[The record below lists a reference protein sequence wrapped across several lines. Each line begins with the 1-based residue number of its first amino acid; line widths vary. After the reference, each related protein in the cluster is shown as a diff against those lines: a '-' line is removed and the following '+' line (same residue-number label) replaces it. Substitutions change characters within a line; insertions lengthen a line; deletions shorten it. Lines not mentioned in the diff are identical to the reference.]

1 MSSDGSHHE
10 ESAPLLQSQNVVASE
25 REAAMQTILKDS
37 AMDPMTEEE
46 KLSRTRQKHFM
57 GAVYMGAM
65 GVCGLVLVALG
76 ATLTYLAN
84 MVSKESTALGTVFL
98 ARGIGAV
105 SGAISSAKLY
115 KWFSGNFVMAAGLC
129 LITAIMIA
137 LIYNTSVV
145 MLHVYFGGLGIAT
158 AVVDTGVQIM
168 TRKLHGKDA
177 GPWLGANTVSFGCAG
192 ALVPLIEVII
202 GNTQVEFF
210 VLAVLVGLV
219 AAGMVVVPTVEEY
232 LAMNRSRENM
242 VPPPRPKQAHYNV
255 EIVISMMVFLY
266 IGGKVTLT
274 GYLYTYIEDTGVID
288 SNYETTALLVLWIS
302 ITIGRLSGVYDQ
314 AYVNNTTL
322 PWHLFVLS
330 VGASLSMLTIL
341 VFPHR
346 GIALWVCLGF
356 FGIFNGPC
364 VGYCY
369 DMNNRLTAPSEESMA
384 IVMLGLNMG
393 ASLVPWITAS
403 VWTITGNPYT
413 LIWAGFLSNAVPI
426 LPIFFLKGLSYDP
439 LVNPYL
445 KRNQNEHETDSEKQ
459 INA

>member
-1 MSSDGSHHE
+1 MRSEAEAEALDGE
-10 ESAPLLQSQNVVASE
+10 TTGLLPQADASMASE
-25 REAAMQTILKDS
+25 REQRYAAILRDS
-37 AMDPMTEEE
+37 EMDKMTVEE
-46 KLSRTRQKHFM
+46 KEAKKRTKYFM
-57 GAVYMGAM
+57 GGVYMAAM

-76 ATLTYLAN
+76 ATLTYLAD
-84 MVSKESTALGTVFL
+84 MVGKQSTELGTVFL
-98 ARGIGAV
+98 TRGIGAV

-115 KWFSGNFVMAAGLC
+115 KWFSGNNVMFGGLVLIAGV
-129 LITAIMIA
+129 MVA
-137 LIYNTSVV
+137 LIYNTSVLA
-145 MLHVYFGGLGIAT
+145 LHIYFGLLGIAT

-202 GNTQVEFF
+202 GKTGAEFY
-210 VLAVLVGLV
+210 VLAIWVALV
-219 AAGMVVVPTVEEY
+219 AIGILIVPSVEDVVNRGAGGGG
-232 LAMNRSRENM
+232 
-242 VPPPRPKQAHYNV
+242 PPPRPIQAHYNV
-255 EIVISMMVFLY
+255 EIVISSMVFLY

-274 GYLYTYIEDTGVID
+274 GYLYTFIDDTGMID
-288 SNYETTALLVLWIS
+288 TDNETTALLVLWIC

-330 VGASLSMLTIL
+330 AGASLSMLTIL
-341 VFPHR
+341 TFPRR
-346 GIALWVCLGF
+346 GIALWLGLSF
-356 FGIFNGPC
+356 FGLFNGPC

-393 ASLVPWITAS
+393 ASLVPWITAEI
-403 VWTITGNPYT
+403 WDANGNAFT
-413 LIWAGFLSNAVPI
+413 LIWVVFLSNAMPI

-445 KRNQNEHETDSEKQ
+445 KRVASEEDRL
-459 INA
+459 A

>member
-1 MSSDGSHHE
+1 MRAQEGEALDGETTS
-10 ESAPLLQSQNVVASE
+10 LLPRADVSIASE
-25 REAAMQTILKDS
+25 REEHMQNILRDS
-37 AMDPMTEEE
+37 EMDKMTEAE
-46 KLSRTRQKHFM
+46 KDAKKRTKYCM
-57 GAVYMGAM
+57 GAVYMAAM

-76 ATLTYLAN
+76 ATLTYLAD
-84 MVSKESTALGTVFL
+84 MVGKDSTELGTVFL

-105 SGAISSAKLY
+105 SGAISSARLY
-115 KWFSGNFVMAAGLC
+115 KWFSGNYVMSCGLV
-129 LITAIMIA
+129 LISGVMVA
-137 LIYNTSVV
+137 LIYNKSVV
-145 MLHVYFGGLGIAT
+145 GLHIYFGLLGIAT

-168 TRKLHGKDA
+168 TRKLHGKHA

-202 GNTQVEFF
+202 GKTGVEFY
-210 VLAVLVGLV
+210 VLAGFVALVAVGLTT
-219 AAGMVVVPTVEEY
+219 VPTVEDFI
-232 LAMNRSRENM
+232 NKGPGGG
-242 VPPPRPKQAHYNV
+242 PPPRPKQAHYNV

-274 GYLYTYIEDTGVID
+274 GYLYTFIDDTGIISSD
-288 SNYETTALLVLWIS
+288 EETQALLALWIC

-330 VGASLSMLTIL
+330 VGASMAMATIL
-341 VFPHR
+341 MFPNR
-346 GIALWVCLGF
+346 GIALWLGLCF
-356 FGIFNGPC
+356 FGLFNGPC

-393 ASLVPWITAS
+393 ASLVPWITAEI
-403 VWTITGNPYT
+403 WTADGNAFT
-413 LIWAGFLSNAVPI
+413 LIWVVFLSNAVPI
-426 LPIFFLKGLSYDP
+426 LPIFFLKSLSYDP

-445 KRNQNEHETDSEKQ
+445 KRAASSEDG
-459 INA
+459 